1 MIRHP
6 LLMAVL
12 MGDLISLLL
21 LLSAAKTALK
31 TVTEWAPQSASGQQI
46 RLERS
51 VEAGELTA
59 KFALA
64 AFLAST
70 LLLFAGITN
79 VLPAVIPGAMCGTG
93 VLQATQG
100 LMGSALFCRFLTL
113 GILYLWLVLEKLNSL
128 QPDRPLVVGSSRILL
143 LAVPFHV
150 LAVATTLQAVWQ
162 MDAHQPVDCCAV
174 VYDQFQSLAMARQT
188 AGIPNSLWLLAFWTL
203 SILLLLS
210 GLFALRAG
218 VSGRVK
224 ISGWTALLALLWVP
238 SGSLP
243 PLPLVPVFVR
253 SQICRNSAIFQPG
266 RCRPGRTGCLCQC
279 KDCRKIYAIRPYGR
293 PALQNCRIES
303 RAGCRRIYRHGGPAG
318 CLLADSVWSLDSL
331 IGRSEKSIHLTERG
345 RYD

>member
-64 AFLAST
+64 AFLSST
-70 LLLFAGITN
+70 LLLLAGITN

-93 VLQATQG
+93 VLQATRG

-128 QPDRPLVVGSSRILL
+128 QPDGPLVVGSARILL

-210 GLFALRAG
+210 GLLALRARA
-218 VSGRVK
+218 SGRVK

-238 SGSLP
+238 TAALVLTRVFAAYYYQVLYHHCPWCLFLSDHKFVGIPLFFSLAVVVLEGPAAFASAKIAAKYTQFDLAAARRSKIAALRAVLAAGAFIGMVSLP
-243 PLPLVPVFVR
+243 AVFWR
-253 SQICRNSAIFQPG
+253 IQ
-266 RCRPGRTGCLCQC
+266 
-279 KDCRKIYAIRPYGR
+279 YG
-293 PALQNCRIES
+293 
-303 RAGCRRIYRHGGPAG
+303 
-318 CLLADSVWSLDSL
+318 VW
-331 IGRSEKSIHLTERG
+331 IH
-345 RYD
+345 